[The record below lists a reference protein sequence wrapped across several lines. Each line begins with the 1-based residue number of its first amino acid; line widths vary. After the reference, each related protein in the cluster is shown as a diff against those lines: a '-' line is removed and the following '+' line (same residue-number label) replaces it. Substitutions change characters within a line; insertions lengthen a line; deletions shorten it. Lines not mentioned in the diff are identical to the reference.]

1 MAAKENRRI
10 SGKLSGMGLYDMAG
24 RYIRITGIVQG
35 VGFRPFVYKL
45 AHQENL
51 LGWVKNTSAGVE
63 ILVEGQEEAIA
74 QFIERLSK
82 ETPPLSRIDQI
93 QITPVTENHFAK
105 FEIIESQDID
115 SAFIP
120 ISPDISICADCLH
133 ELFDPQN
140 RRYLYP
146 FINCTNCGPRF
157 TITKTI
163 PYDRPNTT
171 MAGFPLCPDC
181 AAEYH
186 DPENRRFHAQPV
198 ACSVCGPHLSLVI
211 GGQEVTNNTDVDL
224 IRVVQNLLKD
234 GLVVAIKGIGGFHLA
249 CDAQNPEAVFMLRER
264 KRRVDKP
271 FALMM
276 PDLKVV
282 SQHCFL
288 NSAEIQLLTSRQ
300 RPIVLL
306 SKKPGSSIV
315 PDTAPNQNFLG
326 VMLPYSPLHYLLFYN
341 FDRQAYNEY
350 PLEAIVL
357 TSGNLSEEPIAIDNV
372 QALAQ
377 LTPLADAF
385 LLHNRP
391 IHIRCDDSVVRSVS
405 LKNEPHLYPLRRSRG
420 YAPNPLRLPWKVPQ
434 ILGVGAELKNTFC
447 LTRDEYAFLSHH
459 IGDLEN
465 YETYRSFEEGIE
477 HYQNLFRIRPEVI
490 AYDKHPNYLSTRY
503 ALEHSQKKQIP
514 CIAIQH
520 HQAHI
525 ASCLADTHW
534 QTDEPVIGVS
544 FDGTGYGDDGAIWGG
559 EFLIASY
566 HTYTRAAHL
575 QYFPLP
581 GGDRAIRFPARI
593 ALAYLEYFGIETSE
607 NLPPYQALCA
617 DERQLIQSQLQ
628 YKINLV
634 NTSSMGRVFDLV
646 ASLIGVRQAINYE
659 AQAAIELEAIASK
672 DEKKTYPYDLRAAQ
686 EGLKIPVQISVIK
699 TIRSILDDFHNG
711 VSAAVISGRFHRTIA
726 EIVLEVCQMIRKETD
741 IQTVALSGGVWQN
754 ITLLEQA
761 FKLLKDAGFQILT
774 HREIPPNDGGI
785 SLGQVAIAA
794 KIFDQ

>member
-1 MAAKENRRI
+1 
-10 SGKLSGMGLYDMAG
+10 MAG

-74 QFIERLSK
+74 HFIDRLSV
-82 ETPPLSRIDQI
+82 EAPPLSRIDQI
-93 QITPVTENHFAK
+93 EITPVAENHFTK
-105 FEIIESQDID
+105 FEIIESQDIET
-115 SAFIP
+115 AFIP
-120 ISPDISICADCLH
+120 ISPDISICADCLQ

-198 ACSVCGPHLSLVI
+198 ACAVCGPHLSLVI
-211 GGQEVTNNTDVDL
+211 GGQEVTNSADVDL
-224 IRVVQNLLKD
+224 IRAVQKLLKA
-234 GLVVAIKGIGGFHLA
+234 GRVVAIKGIGGFHLA
-249 CDAQNPEAVFMLRER
+249 CDAQNPEAVATLRER

-276 PDLKVV
+276 PDLEVV
-282 SQHCFL
+282 ERHCFL
-288 NSAEIQLLTSRQ
+288 TPAAMQLLTSRE

-306 SKKPGSSIV
+306 PKRPGSSIV
-315 PDTAPNQNFLG
+315 PGTAPKQNFLG

-341 FDRQAYNEY
+341 FDQQAYHEY
-350 PLEAIVL
+350 PVEAIVL
-357 TSGNLSEEPIAIDNV
+357 TSGNLSEEPIAIDND

-377 LTPLADAF
+377 LAPLADAF

-391 IHIRCDDSVVRSVS
+391 IHVRCDDSVVRSIS
-405 LKNEPHLYPLRRSRG
+405 LGNEPHFYPVRRSRG

-434 ILGVGAELKNTFC
+434 ILAVGAELKNTFC

-465 YETYRSFEEGIE
+465 YETYQSFEEGIE
-477 HYQNLFRIRPEVI
+477 HYQTLFRIRPEVI
-490 AYDKHPNYLSTRY
+490 AHDKHPNYLSTRY
-503 ALEHSQKKQIP
+503 ALERSQQEQIP
-514 CIAIQH
+514 CMAIQH
-520 HQAHI
+520 HHAHI
-525 ASCLADTHW
+525 ASCLADNDW
-534 QTDEPVIGVS
+534 QTDDPIIGVS

-581 GGDRAIRFPARI
+581 GGDRSIRFPARI
-593 ALAYLEYFGIETSE
+593 ALAYLEYFGIETPE
-607 NLPPYQALCA
+607 NLPPIQALCA
-617 DERQLIQSQLQ
+617 DERQLLHSQLHH
-628 YKINLV
+628 KINLV
-634 NTSSMGRVFDLV
+634 NTSSMGRMFDLV
-646 ASLIGVRQAINYE
+646 ASLIGVRQSINYE
-659 AQAAIELEAIASK
+659 AQAAIELEAIYSK
-672 DEKKTYPYDLRAAQ
+672 ERKIPYPYDLLFAQ
-686 EGLKIPVQISVIK
+686 DGFKLPVQISLVK
-699 TIRSILDDFHNG
+699 TIQSILSDFLNG
-711 VSAAVISGRFHRTIA
+711 VSPAIISGRFHRTIA
-726 EIVLEVCQMIRKETD
+726 EIVLEVCQMIRKETG
-741 IQTVALSGGVWQN
+741 IQSIALSGGVWQN

-761 FKLLKDAGFQILT
+761 FELLKEAGFQVLT
-774 HREIPPNDGGI
+774 HRDVPANDGGI
-785 SLGQVAIAA
+785 SVGQVAIAA
-794 KIFDQ
+794 KVFGH

>member
-1 MAAKENRRI
+1 MT
-10 SGKLSGMGLYDMAG
+10 G
-24 RYIRITGIVQG
+24 RYIRVTGIVQG

-45 AHQENL
+45 AHQEHL

-63 ILVEGQEEAIA
+63 ILIEGQEEAITH
-74 QFIERLSK
+74 FIDRLTN
-82 ETPPLSRIDQI
+82 EAPPLSRIDQI
-93 QITPVTENHFAK
+93 QVTPVVENHYKK
-105 FEIIESQDID
+105 FEIIESQDIE

-120 ISPDISICADCLH
+120 VSPDISICADCLH

-198 ACSVCGPHLSLVI
+198 ACSVCGPHLSLVVD
-211 GGQEVTNNTDVDL
+211 GQEVTNNTDVDL
-224 IRVVQNLLKD
+224 IRVVQNLLKE

-249 CDAQNPEAVFMLRER
+249 CDALNPEAVARLRER

-276 PDLKVV
+276 PDLEVAKR
-282 SQHCFL
+282 HCFL
-288 NSAEIQLLTSRQ
+288 TSAEIQLLTSRE

-306 SKKPGSSIV
+306 SKRLDSSIV
-315 PDTAPNQNFLG
+315 PGTAPNQNSLG

-341 FDRQAYNEY
+341 FDRQAHNEY

-357 TSGNLSEEPIAIDNV
+357 TSGNLSEEPIAIDND

-377 LTPLADAF
+377 LTSLADAF

-405 LKNEPHLYPLRRSRG
+405 LDNEPHLYPIRRSRG

-434 ILGVGAELKNTFC
+434 IIGVGAELKNTFC

-465 YETYRSFEEGIE
+465 YETYQSLEEGIE
-477 HYQNLFRIRPEVI
+477 HYQNLFRIRPEFI

-503 ALEHSQKKQIP
+503 ALERSQQEQIP
-514 CIAIQH
+514 CVAIQH

-525 ASCLADTHW
+525 VSCLADNHW

-544 FDGTGYGDDGAIWGG
+544 FDGTGFGDDGAIWGG
-559 EFLIASY
+559 EFLISSY

-607 NLPPYQALCA
+607 NLPSFQALCA
-617 DERQLIQSQLQ
+617 DERQLLHTQLQ
-628 YKINLV
+628 HKINLV

-659 AQAAIELEAIASK
+659 AQAAIELEAIGST
-672 DEKKTYPYDLRAAQ
+672 DEKKPYPYDLLSAQ
-686 EGLKIPVQISVIK
+686 EGFKFPVQISVIK
-699 TIRSILDDFHNG
+699 TIQSILDDFISG
-711 VSAAVISGRFHRTIA
+711 ISPAVISGRFHRTIA
-726 EIVLEVCQMIRKETD
+726 EMVLEVCQMIRKKTD
-741 IQTVALSGGVWQN
+741 IQTIALSGGVWQN
-754 ITLLEQA
+754 ITLLEQT
-761 FKLLKDAGFQILT
+761 FRLLKDAGFQILT

-785 SLGQVAIAA
+785 SLGQVAVAA
-794 KIFDQ
+794 KIFGQ

>member
-1 MAAKENRRI
+1 
-10 SGKLSGMGLYDMAG
+10 MAG

-51 LGWVKNTSAGVE
+51 VGWVKNTSAGVE
-63 ILVEGQEEAIA
+63 IIVEGKDDAIA
-74 QFIERLSK
+74 HFIDRLSK
-82 ETPPLSRIDQI
+82 EAPPLSRIDQI
-93 QITPVTENHFAK
+93 EISPVAENHFTK

-120 ISPDISICADCLH
+120 ISPDISICTDCLR

-186 DPENRRFHAQPV
+186 DPEDRRFHAQPV
-198 ACSVCGPHLSLVI
+198 ACAVCGPHLSLLI
-211 GGQEVTNNTDVDL
+211 NGQQIAGSDKDL
-224 IRVVQNLLKD
+224 ILAVQKLLK
-234 GLVVAIKGIGGFHLA
+234 GGSIVAIKGIGGFHLA
-249 CDAQNPEAVFMLRER
+249 CDAQNPQAVATLRER

-276 PDLKVV
+276 PDLEIIER
-282 SQHCFL
+282 HCFL
-288 NSAEIQLLTSRQ
+288 TSADIELLTSRE

-306 SKKPGSSIV
+306 AKKPASSIV
-315 PDTAPNQNFLG
+315 PATAPQQNSLG

-341 FDRQAYNEY
+341 FEQRAYHDY

-357 TSGNLSEEPIAIDNV
+357 TSGNLSEEPIAIDND
-372 QALAQ
+372 QALTQ
-377 LTPLADAF
+377 LASLADAF

-391 IHIRCDDSVVRSVS
+391 IYIRCDDSVVRSVS
-405 LKNEPHLYPLRRSRG
+405 LHREHHLYPIRRSRG
-420 YAPNPLRLPWKVPQ
+420 YAPNPVRLPWKVPQ

-465 YETYRSFEEGIE
+465 FETYQSFEEGIE
-477 HYQNLFRIRPEVI
+477 HYQRLFRIRPEVI

-503 ALEHSQKKQIP
+503 TLERLQQERIP
-514 CIAIQH
+514 GIAIQH
-520 HQAHI
+520 HHAHI
-525 ASCLADTHW
+525 ASCLADNSW
-534 QTDEPVIGVS
+534 QRDEPVIGVS

-559 EFLIASY
+559 EILISSY
-566 HTYTRAAHL
+566 SSYTRAAHL

-581 GGDRAIRFPARI
+581 GGDRSIRFPARI
-593 ALAYLEYFGIETSE
+593 ALAYLAHFGIETSE
-607 NLPPYQALCA
+607 SLPPHRALCA
-617 DERQLIQSQLQ
+617 DERQLLYSQLKH
-628 YKINLV
+628 KINLV

-672 DEKKTYPYDLRAAQ
+672 EENHPYPFDISFAQ
-686 EGLKIPVQISVIK
+686 NGSGYPIQISVVK
-699 TIRSILDDFHNG
+699 TIQSILEDFLGG
-711 VSAAVISGRFHRTIA
+711 VSPTVISGRFHHTVA
-726 EIVLEVCQMIRKETD
+726 EIVREVCQIIRG
-741 IQTVALSGGVWQN
+741 QTGIRSVALSGGVWQN

-761 FKLLKDAGFQILT
+761 FNLLKEAGFEVLT
-774 HREIPPNDGGI
+774 HREIPANDGGI
-785 SLGQVAIAA
+785 SLGQVAVAA
-794 KIFDQ
+794 KVFE